1 MDRII
6 VRAVIHGRVQGVG
19 YRWWARTEARRL
31 GLGGWV
37 RNRLDGSVEL
47 MAAGPATAV
56 DQLLDSCRLGPPS
69 ARVVSVERFEAADE
83 AFLDFDERPTA

>member
-6 VRAVIHGRVQGVG
+6 VRAVIHGQVQGVG

-37 RNRLDGSVEL
+37 RNRLDGTVEL

-56 DQLLDSCRLGPPS
+56 DQLLDACRLGPPS
-69 ARVVSVERFEAADE
+69 ARVVSVERFEAADQP
-83 AFLDFDERPTA
+83 FPDFQERPTT